1 MSRPYQNSVPAPPAR
16 ALSVLHQLGERKPV
30 QVGVSYTEEHFTPAE
45 LAGRWKLSADV
56 IRVLF
61 EKEPGVLVIG
71 DQVSSRS
78 KRRYRTMR
86 IPGTVAE
93 RVHRRL
99 SKV

>member
-1 MSRPYQNSVPAPPAR
+1 VNAGSQV
-16 ALSVLHQLGERKPV
+16 GERKPAEAGAGYRE
-30 QVGVSYTEEHFTPAE
+30 QHFTPAE
-45 LAGRWKLSADV
+45 LADRWKLSADV

-78 KRRYRTMR
+78 KRRYRTVR
-86 IPGTVAE
+86 IPESVVD

-99 SKV
+99 SRV

>member
-30 QVGVSYTEEHFTPAE
+30 QLGVSYMEQHFTPAE
-45 LAGRWKLSADV
+45 LADRWNLSADV
-56 IRVLF
+56 IRALF
-61 EKEPGVLVIG
+61 EREPGVLMIG
-71 DQVSSRS
+71 DQVSSHS

-86 IPGTVAE
+86 IPGSVAE

>member
-1 MSRPYQNSVPAPPAR
+1 MSRPCQNSVPAAPAR

-30 QVGVSYTEEHFTPAE
+30 QVGVSYTEQHFTPAE
-45 LAGRWKLSADV
+45 LADRWNLSADV
-56 IRVLF
+56 IRALF
-61 EKEPGVLVIG
+61 EREPGVLVIG

-86 IPGTVAE
+86 IPESVVD

-99 SKV
+99 LRV

>member
-1 MSRPYQNSVPAPPAR
+1 MDAV
-16 ALSVLHQLGERKPV
+16 HQLGERKPI
-30 QVGVSYTEEHFTPAE
+30 QAGAGYTEEHFTPAE
-45 LAGRWKLSADV
+45 LADRWKLSADV